1 MKTAIIVILSSL
13 VAFFSVKWVYFK
25 VLKIAKDSNIVDN
38 PDARKL
44 QKRPVPVLGGIAV
57 FFGLI
62 AGVLTG
68 ACLTY
73 IFSSTP
79 QQSLGPILCA
89 IVIMIYT
96 GALDDIQGL
105 TPSARFVVEIFTILA
120 LIFASGACIDSF
132 HGMWGIG
139 DFSWWIAVPLTVF
152 ACVGIINAVNL
163 IDGVNGLC
171 SSLCVLYS
179 LLFGLLF
186 LKVSEIPNAVLAF
199 SLAASAIPF
208 IAHNVFGKRS
218 RMFLG
223 DAGTLML
230 GVIMAWFTISILR
243 SDSSVKIL
251 AVHKNYNMIAMSVA
265 ILSVP
270 VFDTLRVMTRRIYH
284 RQSPFHPDKT
294 HLHHVFIKAGIS
306 HSITTLLILLFNSL
320 IVLIW
325 FLSAKLHAGLDLQ
338 LYIVILCSI
347 VLVWGVY
354 FLFSWHERHH
364 TALMHRLTKFGVKSH
379 LGHTQNWIAFEKWL
393 DSPMGEEGEE
403 EEEEEEE
410 GVQDRKKIYD
420 FLKGKAEVYVD
431 DIKARSGA
439 DPDIVDSLIG
449 QAVSSGRLTVVKSG
463 PDGLPTIVTLP
474 EE

>member
-139 DFSWWIAVPLTVF
+139 DFTWWIAVPLTVF

-218 RMFLG
+218 KMFLG

-251 AVHKNYNMIAMSVA
+251 AVHKNYNMIAMSLA

-294 HLHHVFIKAGIS
+294 HLHNVFIKAGIS
-306 HSITTLLILLFNSL
+306 HSITTLLILLINSL

-354 FLFSWHERHH
+354 FLFSWNEKHH
-364 TALMHRLTKFGVKSH
+364 TALMHSLTKFGVKSH
-379 LGHTQNWIAFEKWL
+379 LGHTQTWIALEKWL
-393 DSPMGEEGEE
+393 DSPMGEEEE
-403 EEEEEEE
+403 EEEEEE
-410 GVQDRKKIYD
+410 VQDRKKIYD
-420 FLKGKAEVYVD
+420 FLKGKAEVYVE

-449 QAVSSGRLTVVKSG
+449 QAVSSGRLTVVKFG

>member
-1 MKTAIIVILSSL
+1 MQTAIVLILSIL

-73 IFSSTP
+73 FFSSTP

-105 TPSARFVVEIFTILA
+105 TPSVRFLVETFTILA

-139 DFSWWIAVPLTVF
+139 DFTWWIAVPLTVF

-218 RMFLG
+218 KMFLG

-230 GVIMAWFTISILR
+230 GVIMAWFTISLLR

-251 AVHKNYNMIAMSVA
+251 AVHKNYNMIAMSLA

-270 VFDTLRVMTRRIYH
+270 VFDTLRVLTRRIYH
-284 RQSPFHPDKT
+284 R
-294 HLHHVFIKAGIS
+294 
-306 HSITTLLILLFNSL
+306 
-320 IVLIW
+320 
-325 FLSAKLHAGLDLQ
+325 
-338 LYIVILCSI
+338 
-347 VLVWGVY
+347 
-354 FLFSWHERHH
+354 
-364 TALMHRLTKFGVKSH
+364 
-379 LGHTQNWIAFEKWL
+379 
-393 DSPMGEEGEE
+393 
-403 EEEEEEE
+403 
-410 GVQDRKKIYD
+410 
-420 FLKGKAEVYVD
+420 
-431 DIKARSGA
+431 
-439 DPDIVDSLIG
+439 
-449 QAVSSGRLTVVKSG
+449 
-463 PDGLPTIVTLP
+463 
-474 EE
+474 

>member
-62 AGVLTG
+62 AGVLAG

-105 TPSARFVVEIFTILA
+105 TPSVRFVVEIFTILA

-218 RMFLG
+218 KMFLG

-230 GVIMAWFTISILR
+230 GVIMAWFTISFLR

-251 AVHKNYNMIAMSVA
+251 AVHKNYNMIAMSLA

-306 HSITTLLILLFNSL
+306 HSITTLLILLINSL

-325 FLSAKLHAGLDLQ
+325 FLSAKLHAGLNLQ

-354 FLFSWHERHH
+354 FLFSWNEKHH
-364 TALMHRLTKFGVKSH
+364 TALMHSLTKFGVKSH
-379 LGHTQNWIAFEKWL
+379 LGHTQAWIALEKWL
-393 DSPMGEEGEE
+393 DSPMGEEEEKEE
-403 EEEEEEE
+403 EEEEE
-410 GVQDRKKIYD
+410 DRKKIYD
-420 FLKGKAEVYVD
+420 FLKGKAEVYVE

>member
-1 MKTAIIVILSSL
+1 MQTAIVLILSIL

-139 DFSWWIAVPLTVF
+139 DFGWWIAVPLTVF

-199 SLAASAIPF
+199 SLAASVIPF

-230 GVIMAWFTISILR
+230 GVIMAWFTISLLR

-251 AVHKNYNMIAMSVA
+251 AVHKNYNMIAMSLA

-306 HSITTLLILLFNSL
+306 HSITTLLILLINSL

-354 FLFSWHERHH
+354 FLFSWNEKHH
-364 TALMHRLTKFGVKSH
+364 TALMHSLTKFGVKSH
-379 LGHTQNWIAFEKWL
+379 LGHTQNWIAIERRL
-393 DSPMGEEGEE
+393 DSPLG

-410 GVQDRKKIYD
+410 GVQDRTKILD
-420 FLKGKAEVYVD
+420 FMKGKAEVYVS